1 MTNNIIIFIHLM
13 AAAIAI
19 GSMVF
24 AVVLLLPSIEKLP
37 EQKGPEEHFI
47 PYKSVELLAPTV
59 FACLLALIGTGI
71 YYLFENY
78 TEQVGLKPGY
88 YDLFGLKLIC
98 VVVAF
103 FLSIYQTFNLRAR
116 IADLDLSPEN
126 RKLIPKTIQQIKKTT
141 TLILIAFS
149 LAVFFGIWLARF

>member
-24 AVVLLLPSIEKLP
+24 SVILLLPSIEKVSTQ
-37 EQKGPEEHFI
+37 QKSVEFSTT
-47 PYKSVELLAPTV
+47 YKSVELLTPTV
-59 FACLLALIGTGI
+59 FTCLLILIGTGV
-71 YYLFENY
+71 YYLLENY
-78 TEQVGLKPGY
+78 TGQMGLKPGY
-88 YDLFGLKLIC
+88 YNLFGLKLIC

-103 FLSIYQTFNLRAR
+103 FLSIYQTFNLRPR
-116 IADLDLSPEN
+116 IANLDLSPEN
-126 RKLIPKTIQQIKKTT
+126 RKIVPETIQQIKNTT
-141 TLILIAFS
+141 FLALIVFS